1 MQGKRP
7 NSLTDYDSRLAQ
19 SSRRLLSDY
28 ARTNESLIVHVGDAP
43 QETTIELPA
52 AAVTSLMDIL
62 DKLAA
67 GQEVM
72 VVSKDAEL
80 TTVQAADV
88 LHVSRPFLI
97 KLLEAG
103 EIPFHKVGTHRRVR
117 MVDVLDYKR
126 TIDEAREA
134 VLDQLVTDAQ
144 IHHMGYE

>member
-134 VLDQLVTDAQ
+134 VLDQLVADAQ
-144 IHHMGYE
+144 LNQMGYE